1 MVIHSAVDISPPC
14 GSGIFAKIVLS
25 VGIEQNMTICFVL
38 RKLAS
43 SATIDQRELLRRTSG

>member
-1 MVIHSAVDISPPC
+1 MIIDSVMDIFQPC
-14 GSGIFAKIVLS
+14 GSGVFAKIVLS

-43 SATIDQRELLRRTSG
+43 SATNDQRELPRRTSG